1 MHSIHI
7 RFIHTDLGRY
17 WDSHNLINLLV
28 VENNIVVYCYK
39 YTIMVYFDQ
48 IFEQLEQLLLPIA
61 TDEVLSMPL

>member
-7 RFIHTDLGRY
+7 RFINTDLGRY